1 MFKKI
6 IIAVLVIIIG
16 MSIYF
21 AVVFS
26 GMDDKI
32 KAVQISEIDLSEVED
47 GLYRGEKRVG
57 LVGSVVE
64 VEVKDHKITNI
75 DLIDHR
81 NWHGKPAE
89 AVLDEVIAQQ
99 SLMVDTV
106 SGATASSR
114 VILKSI
120 ENSLIK

>member
-6 IIAVLVIIIG
+6 IIAILVIIIG

-32 KAVQISEIDLSEVED
+32 NAVQISEIDLSVVED
-47 GLYRGEKRVG
+47 GLYRGEERVG

-75 DLIDHR
+75 NLIDHR
-81 NWHGKPAE
+81 NWRGKPAE
-89 AVLDEVIAQQ
+89 AILDVVIAQQ

>member
-32 KAVQISEIDLSEVED
+32 NAVPISEINLSEVED
-47 GLYRGEKRVG
+47 GIYRGEERIG

-75 DLIDHR
+75 TLIDHR
-81 NWHGKPAE
+81 NWRGKPAE
-89 AVLDEVIAQQ
+89 AILGEVIAQQ

-106 SGATASSR
+106 SGATASSK